1 MISDPDVLGL
11 LYLVSIV
18 CFVLA
23 LRFLS
28 SPKHARRGNWLGGVG
43 MLIAIGTTL
52 LVEGISNWALILI
65 AAAIGSVVGLVGA
78 RKVKMTAMPQ
88 MVALFNGVGGGAAA
102 LIALAEFHE
111 HGGVLTWDEGLSI
124 ALSALIG
131 SISFS
136 GSLVAFA
143 KLQELVSGRP
153 IVFPGQN
160 VVNILVLGVA
170 AALGVAIVAG
180 VEGQWAIVT
189 LIVLALFFGVMFV
202 LPIGGA
208 DMPVVISLLNAFT
221 GLAASATGFV
231 LDSTVLIVAGML
243 VGASGTLL
251 TLLMAKAMNRSIA
264 NVLFGAFGQVQTGA
278 SQARADDGRTVRAT
292 TADDVA
298 VQLSFARRVVVV
310 PGYGMAVAQA
320 QHDVRQLADLLE
332 ERGVDVKYAI
342 HPVAGRMPGHM
353 NVLLAEANVP
363 YDQMRELD
371 DANAALGRADVALV
385 VGANDIV
392 NPAARRPGN
401 AVSGMPILDV
411 DRAAS
416 VIVIKRSMGHGYAG
430 IDNELYHDAKTGML
444 FADAKAGLAAITAA
458 VKTLVG

>member
-43 MLIAIGTTL
+43 MVVAIATTL
-52 LVEGISNWALILI
+52 AVDGISNWALIVV

-102 LIALAEFHE
+102 LVALAEFHE
-111 HGGVLTWDEGLSI
+111 HDGVLTWDEGLSI

-131 SISFS
+131 SISFA

-160 VVNILVLGVA
+160 VVNVVVLGGA

-180 VEGQWAIVT
+180 LEAQWAIVAV
-189 LIVLALFFGVMFV
+189 IVLALVFGVMFV

-264 NVLFGAFGQVQTGA
+264 NVLFGAFGQVQVGA
-278 SQARADDGRTVRAT
+278 GQARADDGRTVRAT
-292 TADDVA
+292 SADDVA
-298 VQLSFARRVVVV
+298 VQLSFARKVVVV

-320 QHDVRQLADLLE
+320 QHDVRQLADVLE
-332 ERGVDVKYAI
+332 ER
-342 HPVAGRMPGHM
+342 
-353 NVLLAEANVP
+353 
-363 YDQMRELD
+363 
-371 DANAALGRADVALV
+371 
-385 VGANDIV
+385 
-392 NPAARRPGN
+392 
-401 AVSGMPILDV
+401 
-411 DRAAS
+411 AS
-416 VIVIKRSMGHGYAG
+416 R
-430 IDNELYHDAKTGML
+430 
-444 FADAKAGLAAITAA
+444 
-458 VKTLVG
+458 